1 MKKISVIILVTL
13 IAGCENPSS
22 ELKEPLPLK
31 HDGVFRIA
39 FGSCDNQNEP
49 QTIWSGIEH
58 SNPDLWI
65 WLGDNIYADTEDPA
79 KMKAMYELQESHES
93 YHRFRQKVTVIGT
106 WDDHDFGSNNAGKE
120 YPEKKTSMQLCLD
133 FLGEPVGSP
142 RRKQNGVYT
151 TYVIKKENVQVR
163 IILLDTRY
171 NRDRPGPDGD
181 ILGSA
186 QWSWLENIVEADTSA
201 LCIVGS
207 SNQVF
212 PFEHWREK
220 WARFP
225 KSKERLIKLLKACP
239 DKKILFISGDRHYGD
254 ISKIDGILQTSLFE
268 VTSSGMTHYKSPF
281 WFYAGLEKNRYRVSK
296 PWIGLNFGVIDIDAT
311 KNPIKISM
319 NICDK
324 EGFVR
329 IKAKTE

>member
-1 MKKISVIILVTL
+1 MKKILAIIAAGL
-13 IAGCENPSS
+13 ITGCGNPSS
-22 ELKEPLPLK
+22 EMKEALPEK
-31 HDGVFRIA
+31 SDGVFRIA

-49 QTIWSGIEH
+49 QTIWNAIEN
-58 SNPDLWI
+58 SKPDLWI
-65 WLGDNIYADTEDPA
+65 WLGDNIYADTDDMA
-79 KMKAMYELQESHES
+79 KMKAMYELQKNHEI
-93 YHRFRQKVTVIGT
+93 YQRFSKVVPIIGT
-106 WDDHDFGSNNAGKE
+106 WDDHDLGYDNAGKE

-133 FLGEPVGSP
+133 FLGEPFDSP
-142 RRKQNGVYT
+142 RRKQNGVYA
-151 TYVIKKENVQVR
+151 TYELKKMNVPIR

-171 NRDRPGPDGD
+171 NRDRPGPNGD
-181 ILGSA
+181 MLGEA
-186 QWSWLENIVEADTSA
+186 QWSWFENIIKNDTSA
-201 LCIVGS
+201 LCIIGS

-225 KSKERLIKLLKACP
+225 KSKDRLIKLLKAHS

-254 ISKIDGILQTSLFE
+254 ISKIDGIMRTPLYE

-296 PWIGLNFGVIDIDAT
+296 PWIGFNFGVIDIDVT
-311 KNPIKISM
+311 KNPIQISM
-319 NICDK
+319 YICDK

-329 IKAKTE
+329 IKNEN